1 MLDSPPLQRFQDSCR
16 VNLFKRLFL
25 LWFRTYQ
32 DSASA
37 PSLSISRLAT
47 PGWMSRSGRLH
58 NYRIPF
64 RQQRYLRPMPLV
76 GGDEAD
82 TAMPVL
88 FVIPSRQNSTHSGR
102 IRLANPSDGLQ
113 TVLQRQEQWLESAVI
128 VADPRPSP
136 RGRDARSYILVSSVT
151 DFIGAPL
158 SECKTSGCFQH
169 CSRMTL
175 RCSNAAACSPH
186 SCSCTSQPTLC
197 GCRCPLSD
205 RGSNTGRAR
214 VTASR

>member
-1 MLDSPPLQRFQDSCR
+1 
-16 VNLFKRLFL
+16 
-25 LWFRTYQ
+25 
-32 DSASA
+32 
-37 PSLSISRLAT
+37 
-47 PGWMSRSGRLH
+47 MSRSGRLIH
-58 NYRIPF
+58 RIPF
-64 RQQRYLRPMPLV
+64 RQQRFIFAPMPLV
-76 GGDEAD
+76 GV
-82 TAMPVL
+82 TK
-88 FVIPSRQNSTHSGR
+88 R
-102 IRLANPSDGLQ
+102 IRLCRCSSLYQVIKSRTHSLAASRLAKPSDGHCGQYFSVRNNDSEYGLSLL
-113 TVLQRQEQWLESAVI
+113 T
-128 VADPRPSP
+128 
-136 RGRDARSYILVSSVT
+136 RGRPREGVTPRSYILVSSVT